1 MIFHT
6 VFTLILVRSPE
17 LTKNIVNRRTLFY
30 IIRNYFFSRLVFRR
44 DRPSPRGS
52 VTPWHSFLRNPSI
65 MPSPPFLSL
74 SLSLSLSP
82 IPLSFSFSPFFCP
95 FFTSNHHILDHP
107 LTSLLRS
114 NFIVSISPTLSL
126 ALSSNYSAYHEQ
138 HVIFNVI

>member
-52 VTPWHSFLRNPSI
+52 VTPWHSFLQSI
-65 MPSPPFLSL
+65 HNAFSPISLSFPSL
-74 SLSLSLSP
+74 SLF
-82 IPLSFSFSPFFCP
+82 LSFSFSLFFCP
-95 FFTSNHHILDHP
+95 FFHIKSSHTRSPFDFSIGIKFYRFHLSN
-107 LTSLLRS
+107 SFSRA
-114 NFIVSISPTLSL
+114 IV
-126 ALSSNYSAYHEQ
+126 
-138 HVIFNVI
+138 

>member
-52 VTPWHSFLRNPSI
+52 VTLHGILSFVIHQQCLLPY
-65 MPSPPFLSL
+65 FSL
-74 SLSLSLSP
+74 SLSHLPLFFSLF
-82 IPLSFSFSPFFCP
+82 LFRLFSVL

-126 ALSSNYSAYHEQ
+126 ALSSNYFAYHEQ
-138 HVIFNVI
+138 HVISNVI

>member
-1 MIFHT
+1 MIIHT

-52 VTPWHSFLRNPSI
+52 VLLHGILSFVIHHQCLLPY
-65 MPSPPFLSL
+65 F
-74 SLSLSLSP
+74 SLSP
-82 IPLSFSFSPFFCP
+82 IPLSFLSFLFRLFSVL

-126 ALSSNYSAYHEQ
+126 ALSSNYFAYHEQ
-138 HVIFNVI
+138 HVISKVI

>member
-52 VTPWHSFLRNPSI
+52 VTPWHSFLRNPST

-74 SLSLSLSP
+74 SHPSLFFSLFLFGP
-82 IPLSFSFSPFFCP
+82 FSVL

-107 LTSLLRS
+107 LTSLSRS

-126 ALSSNYSAYHEQ
+126 ALSSNYFAYHEQ
-138 HVIFNVI
+138 HVISNVI

>member
-74 SLSLSLSP
+74 SLSLSLPYPSLFFFFAFF
-82 IPLSFSFSPFFCP
+82 LSFFHIKSSHTRSPFDFSIAIKLYRFHLSNSFS
-95 FFTSNHHILDHP
+95 
-107 LTSLLRS
+107 RA
-114 NFIVSISPTLSL
+114 IV
-126 ALSSNYSAYHEQ
+126 
-138 HVIFNVI
+138 

>member
-30 IIRNYFFSRLVFRR
+30 IIRNYFFSRLVF
-44 DRPSPRGS
+44 DEIVLHPEAPLLHGIL
-52 VTPWHSFLRNPSI
+52 SFVIHRQCLLPHFSL
-65 MPSPPFLSL
+65 SHPPSL
-74 SLSLSLSP
+74 SLC
-82 IPLSFSFSPFFCP
+82 FSFSPFFCP

-138 HVIFNVI
+138 HVISNVI